1 MVPLPKGHLL
11 QFIIVFLPHDSKR
24 SFLPWLPP
32 WCVNES
38 SCLETD
44 ATAGLAGSLEE
55 ARVEQLSGISMKPVM
70 GKQT

>member
-11 QFIIVFLPHDSKR
+11 QFIIVFLAHDSKR
-24 SFLPWLPP
+24 SFLVWHPP
-32 WCVNES
+32 WWVNES

-44 ATAGLAGSLEE
+44 ATAGLTDSLEN
-55 ARVEQLSGISMKPVM
+55 ARVEQLSDIKIKLVM